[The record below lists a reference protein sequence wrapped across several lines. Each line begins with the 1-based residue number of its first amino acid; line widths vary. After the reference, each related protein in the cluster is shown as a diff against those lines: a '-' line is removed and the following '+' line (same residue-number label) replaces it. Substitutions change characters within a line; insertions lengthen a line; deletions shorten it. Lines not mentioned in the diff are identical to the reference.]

1 MSCDCIFGRK
11 VVVSPR
17 KMETEMDNRSLL
29 SLPAFPGQP
38 SREMGLFHTLWWPLM
53 IIHYFQARR
62 PLLRSHI
69 PEWFMKKGIYIS
81 VLHMHGPLSPAPIWG
96 ERLSYKNTSGE
107 IIDLHL
113 FMREEAEHLPAVRP
127 GGLDARIPKVPSHP
141 SVLFT
146 VALNR
151 GQGLQSVSALPWIL
165 FTAAAWQ

>member
-69 PEWFMKKGIYIS
+69 PEWFMKKRIYIS
-81 VLHMHGPLSPAPIWG
+81 VLHMHGPSLQPPSEGNACLIKTQAEKLLICICLCGRKPSTSPLSGPAGWMRG
-96 ERLSYKNTSGE
+96 SQRCHRTRLSF
-107 IIDLHL
+107 LRWL
-113 FMREEAEHLPAVRP
+113 
-127 GGLDARIPKVPSHP
+127 
-141 SVLFT
+141 
-146 VALNR
+146 
-151 GQGLQSVSALPWIL
+151 
-165 FTAAAWQ
+165 